1 MHILSNCTA
10 NIWEPILLIY
20 LPKKQHTQPPGM
32 SPTISQNLQMLIL
45 YLNIFWGSYHYRTQQ
60 TMIFFLMNNTHSVN
74 RLKTLTREKPTLS
87 IYPPTETAYA
97 ISGRCYHF
105 PNLQIPKG
113 RAAKD
118 GSRWLNIRI
127 IRIRICLK
135 CKYEYPY
142 SYSILIWMSYGCIRI
157 RLWELFS
164 IQFHIRIRGISD
176 HIRIRPYPQ
185 RKSD

>member
-74 RLKTLTREKPTLS
+74 RLKTLTSPHFLFIHPQKQHTLFPGAATISRIYKYQRGARLRMDPDGWTSELSVFVS
-87 IYPPTETAYA
+87 I
-97 ISGRCYHF
+97 
-105 PNLQIPKG
+105 
-113 RAAKD
+113 
-118 GSRWLNIRI
+118 
-127 IRIRICLK
+127 
-135 CKYEYPY
+135 
-142 SYSILIWMSYGCIRI
+142 
-157 RLWELFS
+157 
-164 IQFHIRIRGISD
+164 
-176 HIRIRPYPQ
+176 
-185 RKSD
+185 